1 MSDWFQKQTVGEL
14 VNQAAARYGSREA
27 LCYEGRRWSFEQFRA
42 ESDRVARALIGLG
55 IAAGDKVS
63 VWMPNRAE
71 WLFLFAAIAKIGAV
85 IVPVN
90 TRFRTG
96 DMEYL
101 VRHSDSVAL
110 ALMARS
116 GPVNYLDMLREVAP
130 EVDGGDPNALHPAA
144 FPSLRNIILVGD
156 DAPAG
161 GDALAGNRSAPAGAI
176 GWDALLAGAGE
187 VPPSELARREAAVHP
202 DDTFL
207 LMYTSGTTGF
217 PKGVMHCHNPIRT
230 ITDAANRMA
239 MSSRDVILMYLPLF
253 HCFGLY
259 EGPLMSWVTGARI
272 VLTTMFDAG
281 ETLRLLESERATVM
295 NGFDAHFYDLCHHP
309 EVART
314 DRSSLRTILLA
325 VGMASSEPVARL
337 AQEKFCPTLSA
348 WGMTEVGVGATRS
361 FLDAPVDD
369 RCVESGHPL
378 PGYEFKVIDPDTGQT
393 LAPSATGAAPAGDA
407 TGASVDAAAGAA
419 MGELCVRG
427 YAVMQGYYKR
437 PEATAEAIDA
447 DGWFH
452 TEDVCTIRDDGSIR
466 FLGRYKD
473 QLKVGGENVDPTEV
487 EAFLLRHPA
496 VSKAQVIGVPDPR
509 LSEVACAC
517 IVTEPGMTVTDAEVA
532 EFCRGQM
539 ASFKIPRHLVVVE
552 DYPMTSSGKVQKYRL
567 RQLAAE
573 RLGLAGGV

>member
-1 MSDWFQKQTVGEL
+1 MSDWFHKQTVGDL
-14 VNQAAARYGSREA
+14 INQAAARHGPREA
-27 LCYEGRRWSFEQFRA
+27 LMYEGRRWTFAEFRA
-42 ESDRVARALIGLG
+42 ETDRVARALIGLG
-55 IAAGDKVS
+55 IGPGDKVS

-71 WLFLFAAIAKIGAV
+71 WLFLFGAIAKIGAV

-101 VRHSDSVAL
+101 VNHSDSAAL
-110 ALMARS
+110 VLMDQS
-116 GPVNYLDMLREVAP
+116 GPVDYLTMLREVAP
-130 EVDGGDPNALHPAA
+130 EIDGGNPDALHPAA
-144 FPSLRNIILVGD
+144 FPALRNVIVIG
-156 DAPAG
+156 AERPAG
-161 GDALAGNRSAPAGAI
+161 VIARGVID
-176 GWDALLAGAGE
+176 WDALLAGAGE
-187 VPPSELARREAAVHP
+187 VPASELARREQAVHP

-230 ITDAANRMA
+230 ITDAANRMG
-239 MSSRDVILMYLPLF
+239 MSARDVILMYLPLF

-259 EGPLMSWVTGARI
+259 EGPLMSWVTGARM

-309 EVART
+309 AVNET

-325 VGMASSEPVARL
+325 VGMSSSEPVARL
-337 AQEKFCPTLSA
+337 AQQKFGPTLSA
-348 WGMTEVGVGATRS
+348 WGMTEVGVGATRT

-378 PGYEFKVIDPDTGQT
+378 PGYEFKVIDPDTGDT
-393 LAPSATGAAPAGDA
+393 LPPST
-407 TGASVDAAAGAA
+407 

-427 YAVMQGYYKR
+427 YALMQGYYKR
-437 PEATAEAIDA
+437 PEATAAAIDA

-452 TEDVCTIRDDGSIR
+452 TGDVCAIRADGSVR

-487 EAFLLRHPA
+487 EAFLLQHPA
-496 VSKAQVIGVPDPR
+496 VSKAQVIGVPDAR

-517 IVTEPGMTVTDAEVA
+517 VVVEPGMSIADADVA
-532 EFCRGQM
+532 DFCRGKM
-539 ASFKIPRHLVVVE
+539 ASFKIPRHLLIVD
-552 DYPMTSSGKVQKYRL
+552 DYPMTSSGKVQKYLL
-567 RQLAAE
+567 RQMAAE
-573 RLGLAGGV
+573 KLGLAGV

>member
-1 MSDWFQKQTVGEL
+1 MPDWFDKQTLGDL
-14 VNQAAARYGSREA
+14 LNSAADRFGPREA
-27 LCYEGRRWSFEQFRA
+27 LMYEGQRWTFDEFRD
-42 ESDRVARALIGLG
+42 EVDRVARALINLG
-55 IAAGDKVS
+55 IQPGDKVS
-63 VWMPNRAE
+63 IWMPNRAE
-71 WLFLFAAIAKIGAV
+71 WLFLFGAVAKIGA
-85 IVPVN
+85 ILVPIN

-101 VRHSDSVAL
+101 VNHSDSAAL
-110 ALMARS
+110 ILMDQS
-116 GPVNYLDMLREVAP
+116 GPVNYLDMLCEVAP
-130 EVDGGDPNALHPAA
+130 EVDDGDAANLRPAA
-144 FPSLRNIILVGD
+144 FPALRNVIIVGD
-156 DAPAG
+156 ERAG
-161 GDALAGNRSAPAGAI
+161 GVI
-176 GWDALLAGAGE
+176 GPTGIIEWDAMLAGADE
-187 VPPSELARREAAVHP
+187 VPASELVQREAAVSP

-230 ITDAANRMA
+230 ITDAANRMG

-259 EGPLMSWVTGARI
+259 EGPLMSWVTGARV
-272 VLTTMFDAG
+272 VLTTMFEAG
-281 ETLRLLESERATVM
+281 ETLRLIESEKATVM

-309 EVART
+309 DVDDT

-348 WGMTEVGVGATRS
+348 WGMTEVGVGATRT

-378 PGYEFKVIDPDTGQT
+378 PGYEFKVIDPDTGDI
-393 LAPSATGAAPAGDA
+393 LPPST
-407 TGASVDAAAGAA
+407 

-427 YAVMQGYYKR
+427 YATMQGYYKR
-437 PEATAEAIDA
+437 PEATAEAIDG

-452 TEDVCTIRDDGSIR
+452 TGDVATIRDDGSVR

-473 QLKVGGENVDPTEV
+473 LLKVGGENVDPTEV
-487 EAFLLRHPA
+487 EAFLLEHPA

-509 LSEVACAC
+509 LAEVACAC
-517 IVTEPGMTVTDAEVA
+517 VVVEPGQAITDADLDT
-532 EFCRGQM
+532 FCRGKM
-539 ASFKIPRHLVVVE
+539 ASFKIPRHLLVLD
-552 DYPMTSSGKVQKYRL
+552 DYPMTSSGKVQKYLL
-567 RQLAAE
+567 RQMAAE
-573 RLGLAGGV
+573 RLGLAG

>member
-1 MSDWFQKQTVGEL
+1 MPDWFHKQTVGNL
-14 VNQAAARYGSREA
+14 LNQAAARYGPREA
-27 LCYEGRRWSFEQFRA
+27 LMYEGQRWTFDAFRA
-42 ESDRVARALIGLG
+42 ATDRVARALIALG
-55 IAAGDKVS
+55 IRPGDKVS

-71 WLFLFAAIAKIGAV
+71 WLFLFGAIAKIGAV
-85 IVPVN
+85 IVPIN

-101 VRHSDSVAL
+101 VNHSDSAAL
-110 ALMARS
+110 VMMDKS
-116 GPVNYLDMLREVAP
+116 GPVNYLAMLREVAP
-130 EVDGGDPNALHPAA
+130 ELDGGNPDALHPAA
-144 FPSLRNIILVGD
+144 FPGLRHVIVIG
-156 DAPAG
+156 AERP
-161 GDALAGNRSAPAGAI
+161 PGAI
-176 GWDALLAGAGE
+176 GWDALLAGADKT
-187 VPPSELARREAAVHP
+187 PASALARREAGVHP

-230 ITDAANRMA
+230 ITDAASRMG

-281 ETLRLLESERATVM
+281 ETLRLLQSEKATVM

-309 EVART
+309 DVERT
-314 DRSSLRTILLA
+314 NRSSLRAILLA
-325 VGMASSEPVARL
+325 VGMAGSEPVARL
-337 AQEKFCPTLSA
+337 AQEKFGPTLSA
-348 WGMTEVGVGATRS
+348 WGMTEVGVGATRT
-361 FLDAPVDD
+361 FLDAPADD

-378 PGYEFKVIDPDTGQT
+378 PGYEFKVIDP
-393 LAPSATGAAPAGDA
+393 ATGDTLPPS
-407 TGASVDAAAGAA
+407 T

-437 PEATAEAIDA
+437 PEADAAAIDA
-447 DGWFH
+447 AGWFH
-452 TEDVCTIRDDGSIR
+452 TGDVCTIRHDGSVR

-487 EAFLLRHPA
+487 EAFLLEHPA
-496 VSKAQVIGVPDPR
+496 VSKAQVVGVPDAR

-517 IVTEPGMTVTDAEVA
+517 IVAEPGMTIANAELSD
-532 EFCRGQM
+532 FCRGKM
-539 ASFKIPRHLVVVE
+539 ASFKIPKHLIVVD
-552 DYPMTSSGKVQKYRL
+552 DYPMTSSGKVQKYLL

-573 RLGLAGGV
+573 RLGLAGG

>member
-1 MSDWFQKQTVGEL
+1 MPDWFDKQTLGDL
-14 VNQAAARYGSREA
+14 LNQAADRFGPSEA
-27 LCYEGRRWSFEQFRA
+27 LMYEGQRWTFTEFRG
-42 ESDRVARALIGLG
+42 EVDRVARALINLG
-55 IAAGDKVS
+55 IQPGDKVS
-63 VWMPNRAE
+63 IWMPNRAE
-71 WLFLFAAIAKIGAV
+71 WLFLFGAVAKIGA
-85 IVPVN
+85 ILVPIN

-101 VRHSDSVAL
+101 VNHSDSAAL
-110 ALMARS
+110 ILMDRS

-130 EVDGGDPNALHPAA
+130 EVDSGDPSALRPAA
-144 FPSLRNIILVGD
+144 FPALRNVIIVGD
-156 DAPAG
+156 E
-161 GDALAGNRSAPAGAI
+161 RPAGAI
-176 GWDALLAGAGE
+176 GWDAMVAGADE
-187 VPPSELARREAAVHP
+187 VPASELAQRECAVSP

-230 ITDAANRMA
+230 IVDAANRMG

-259 EGPLMSWVTGARI
+259 EGPLMSWVTGARV

-281 ETLRLLESERATVM
+281 ETLRLIESEKATVM
-295 NGFDAHFYDLCHHP
+295 DGFDAHFYDLCHHP
-309 EVART
+309 DVDRT

-348 WGMTEVGVGATRS
+348 WGMTEVGVGATRT

-378 PGYEFKVIDPDTGQT
+378 PGYEFKVIDPDTGDT
-393 LAPSATGAAPAGDA
+393 LPPST
-407 TGASVDAAAGAA
+407 

-427 YAVMQGYYKR
+427 YATMQGYYKR
-437 PEATAEAIDA
+437 PEATAEAIDD

-452 TEDVCTIRDDGSIR
+452 TGDVATIRDDGSVR

-473 QLKVGGENVDPTEV
+473 MLKVGGENVDPTEV
-487 EAFLLRHPA
+487 EAFLLEHPA
-496 VSKAQVIGVPDPR
+496 ITKAQVIGVPDPR
-509 LSEVACAC
+509 LTEVACAC
-517 IVTEPGMTVTDAEVA
+517 LVVEPGQAFTDADLDA
-532 EFCRGQM
+532 FCRGKM
-539 ASFKIPRHLVVVE
+539 ASFKIPRHMLVVD
-552 DYPMTSSGKVQKYRL
+552 DYPMTSSGKVQKYLL
-567 RQLAAE
+567 RQMAAE
-573 RLGLAGGV
+573 KLGLAG